1 MEYGIWNFID
11 QQLSYWYINLFEFAC
26 LQHFKDIMQIRRI
39 DGELLKK
46 MPRMQDSSLGGGEK
60 ETGDGDSDVNIVVS
74 RDKCVPVVK
83 GLMALLL
90 SMDFTCNVDLFLI
103 TCKVNLYF

>member
-1 MEYGIWNFID
+1 MIFSLSQFGNDFI
-11 QQLSYWYINLFEFAC
+11 LLF
-26 LQHFKDIMQIRRI
+26 QHFKDIMQIRRI

-46 MPRMQDSSLGGGEK
+46 MPKGQDTGAGGADKDGAE
-60 ETGDGDSDVNIVVS
+60 GDSDVNVVIS
-74 RDKCVPVVK
+74 RDKCVPVVR

-103 TCKVNLYF
+103 TCKVLLRF